1 MKRIAGLFAVI
12 IYITGIVVVQSCQS
26 TKSSTATKMLK
37 FNFEKGK
44 GYDYEM
50 TINSDQQVMGKP
62 MQMDMSAYYSMDVT
76 EDDGN
81 MKSIKT
87 RFGRFKMNMDV
98 MGMKLEV
105 DTEKPLPTGDN
116 TDAEKNPLAMV
127 NRLLGAVKGQQF
139 LMKVN
144 AEGKILEVTGF
155 QEMARSIADS
165 FGLDGEKKEEMMQ
178 SFNQQFNEKT
188 IKDQF
193 ERVLYIFPNKEV
205 KIGDSW
211 QKKTVTSGP
220 MAGNY
225 NSTYTVKDIE
235 GDMVTLEEVTKIES
249 DNEQMK
255 MKGEQTGTL
264 VVDSKTGLVVTADM
278 DISMA
283 TSGGGTKIDMKG
295 KTKIKGKAR

>member
-1 MKRIAGLFAVI
+1 MKRITGFFAAILCIAVI
-12 IYITGIVVVQSCQS
+12 VAVQSCQS

-50 TINSDQQVMGKP
+50 IVNTDQQVNGAKQ
-62 MQMDMSAYYSMDVT
+62 QMDMSAYYSMDVT

-81 MKSIKT
+81 LKSIRT
-87 RFGRFKMNMDV
+87 RFGRFKMNMEL

-105 DTEKPLPTGDN
+105 DTEKPFPAGN
-116 TDAEKNPLAMV
+116 EADAEKNPLAMV
-127 NRLLGAVKGQQF
+127 NRLLGAVKNQQF

-155 QEMARSIADS
+155 QDMARSIADS
-165 FGLDGEKKEEMMQ
+165 FGLEGEKKQEMIQ
-178 SFNQQFNEKT
+178 SFNQQFNEKS
-188 IKDQF
+188 IKEQF
-193 ERVLYIFPNKEV
+193 EKVLYIFPNKEV

-211 QKKTVTSGP
+211 EKKTLTSGP
-220 MAGNY
+220 MVANY
-225 NSTYTVKDIE
+225 NSTYIVKDIE

-249 DNEQMK
+249 DQEQMK
-255 MKGEQTGTL
+255 LKGEQTGTL

-295 KTKIKGKAR
+295 KTKIRGKAR

>member
-1 MKRIAGLFAVI
+1 MKKITALLLAILSVAG
-12 IYITGIVVVQSCQS
+12 VVTMQSCQS
-26 TKSSTATKMLK
+26 TKSSTASKMLK

-50 TINSDQQVMGKP
+50 IMNMDQEVMGTK
-62 MQMDMSAYYSMDVT
+62 QQIDMSTYYSMDVT
-76 EDDGN
+76 EDDGS

-87 RFGRFKMNMDV
+87 RFDRFKMNMDV

-105 DTEKPLPTGDN
+105 DTEKPIATGSD
-116 TDAEKNPLAMV
+116 TDVEKNPLAML
-127 NRLLGAVKGQQF
+127 NRLFGAIKGQQF
-139 LMKVN
+139 LMKVDP
-144 AEGKILEVTGF
+144 EGKVVEITGF
-155 QEMARSIADS
+155 KEMGQSIADS
-165 FGLDGEKKEEMMQ
+165 LGLDKEKKEEMMK
-178 SFNQQFNEKT
+178 SFSQQFNETSMKE
-188 IKDQF
+188 QF

-205 KIGDSW
+205 KVGDSW
-211 QKKTVTSGP
+211 EKKTVTSGP

-255 MKGEQTGTL
+255 LKGEQTGTL

-278 DISMA
+278 DLTLAS
-283 TSGGGTKIDMKG
+283 TSAGTKIDMKG